1 MSWPAVIEHK
11 ETPRAAGLRR
21 NRVRIALGIA
31 ALEGIA
37 VIVGAIPWW
46 VVVLL
51 AAGAVGAYLIAGRDD
66 ERGEIRQ
73 LSWIA
78 AVSQLVVVLVP
89 IAIVVAT
96 FVAISVVVLVAVGLL
111 VALLTD
117 RR

>member
-11 ETPRAAGLRR
+11 ETPRAASLRR
-21 NRVRIALGIA
+21 NRLRIALGIA

-46 VVVLL
+46 VVMLL
-51 AAGAVGAYLIAGRDD
+51 AAGAVGVYVLVGRDD
-66 ERGEIRQ
+66 ERGEVRQ

-89 IAIVVAT
+89 IAVVLATFAAIAIVVLL
-96 FVAISVVVLVAVGLL
+96 AIGLL